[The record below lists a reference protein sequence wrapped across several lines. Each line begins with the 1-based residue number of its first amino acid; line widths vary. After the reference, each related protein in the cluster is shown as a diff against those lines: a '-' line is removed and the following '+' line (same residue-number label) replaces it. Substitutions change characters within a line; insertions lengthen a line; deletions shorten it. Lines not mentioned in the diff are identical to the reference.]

1 LRRLLSLAIALAPA
15 VVLADI
21 VPVPTLTG
29 RVVDGAGAFSPEE
42 SRRLVGALE
51 ALEREHGVQMA
62 VLTVPTLGD
71 EPIEAFSLRVV
82 EAWKLGKKGD
92 DRGLLFVFVPS
103 ERKMRL
109 EVGYGLEGTIPD
121 AVAKRIVADR
131 VRPYFRDRRYAD
143 GALTAVEAVRARLG
157 RADTSVP
164 REIVDRRRGESP
176 LRFVV
181 VFFLLLFLLASA
193 MLGAGQRRRPLH
205 RGWGGGW
212 GGGGWTGGSGGGWGS
227 GGFGGGGGGFGGG
240 GGGFGGGGGGFGGGG
255 ASSDW

>member
-1 LRRLLSLAIALAPA
+1 MTVPRLRRLLSLAIALAPA
-15 VVLADI
+15 LALADL
-21 VPVPTLTG
+21 VPVPALTG
-29 RVVDGAGAFSPEE
+29 RVVDGAGVFTPEE
-42 SRRLVGALE
+42 SRRLVSALE
-51 ALEREHGVQMA
+51 ALEREYGVQMA

-121 AVAKRIVADR
+121 AVAKRILADR

-143 GALTAVEAVRARLG
+143 GALTAVEAVSARLR

-164 REIVDRRRGESP
+164 REIVDRRRSEESP
-176 LRFVV
+176 QRFVV
-181 VFFLLLFLLASA
+181 VFFLLLFLLASG
-193 MLGAGQRRRPLH
+193 MLGAGLRRRPLH

-212 GGGGWTGGSGGGWGS
+212 GGGGWTGGTGGGWGS
-227 GGFGGGGGGFGGG
+227 GGFGGI
-240 GGGFGGGGGGFGGGG
+240 GGGGFGGGG